1 MIMGRASLEVRIRA
15 RLTLATGILIDPAG
29 AILFTVYAKP
39 TSNPIEYP
47 LSKIFRRTVE
57 T

>member
-1 MIMGRASLEVRIRA
+1 MRLVAPEVSHDGSDV
-15 RLTLATGILIDPAG
+15 LGG

-47 LSKIFRRTVE
+47 LSKIFHRTVE